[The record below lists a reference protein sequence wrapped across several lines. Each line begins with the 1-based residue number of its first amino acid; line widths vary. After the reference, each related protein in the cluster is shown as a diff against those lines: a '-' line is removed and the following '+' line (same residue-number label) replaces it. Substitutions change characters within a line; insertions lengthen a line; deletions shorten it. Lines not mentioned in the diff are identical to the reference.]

1 MATVPSTS
9 RSAEDP
15 ISASEIQRTPYDRS
29 DRNLDTIPP
38 HQLQPCLKSICEEL
52 KRLRRIV
59 EVLQA
64 EQKKMA
70 GSMTKFFESSFS
82 IETCSFKV
90 SYWMSINVCYA
101 HLCFI
106 MPQGG
111 ALRSIGSAV
120 LQ

>member
-1 MATVPSTS
+1 MALAYLYQHPVWPPSS

-15 ISASEIQRTPYDRS
+15 SEIQRTPYDRS

-90 SYWMSINVCYA
+90 S
-101 HLCFI
+101 
-106 MPQGG
+106 
-111 ALRSIGSAV
+111 
-120 LQ
+120 